1 MPIIKDKIIDG
12 KSLSNTIAE
21 NLKKEIQQIC
31 SNEKINTPPNLAII
45 LIGEDPA
52 SELYVKAKANIS
64 KDLGIET
71 SVYKI
76 PSETNEKDILFLIDT
91 LNKDETINGII
102 VQLPLPEKFNTD
114 KILSKI
120 DPAKDVDGE
129 VEKSSFTP
137 ATAIAAMTIL
147 KEVFSEIDDVIKN
160 KSAVVIGDSK
170 IVGKPIHNLLLEEKV
185 KSINVNTNNSVDEIK
200 KLCQQSDIIVS
211 ATGQAEMI
219 KSDWVKEDAII
230 IDIGITKIG
239 TNEKTGKSILRGDVA
254 INEVKDKVCA
264 ITPVIGGIGPM
275 TIIMLMQNTIKA
287 FKEQNKIK

>member
-76 PSETNEKDILFLIDT
+76 PSETKEKDILFLIDT

-102 VQLPLPEKFNTD
+102 VQLPLPDKFNTD

-120 DPAKDVDGE
+120 DHTKDVDGE

-170 IVGKPIHNLLLEEKV
+170 IVGKPIHNLLLEEEV

-254 INEVKDKVCA
+254 INEVKYKVCA

>member
-147 KEVFSEIDDVIKN
+147 K
-160 KSAVVIGDSK
+160 
-170 IVGKPIHNLLLEEKV
+170 
-185 KSINVNTNNSVDEIK
+185 
-200 KLCQQSDIIVS
+200 
-211 ATGQAEMI
+211 
-219 KSDWVKEDAII
+219 
-230 IDIGITKIG
+230 
-239 TNEKTGKSILRGDVA
+239 
-254 INEVKDKVCA
+254 
-264 ITPVIGGIGPM
+264 
-275 TIIMLMQNTIKA
+275 
-287 FKEQNKIK
+287 